1 VRGEPSELA
10 VIGHLAPHAT
20 AESAQAELDLF
31 AGRMERE
38 FPQAKGWFNAR
49 VTPMTRQ
56 LAGETRRP
64 LLLLFGAVA
73 VVLLIAC
80 SNVANLLLT
89 RSIARSREFTVRA
102 ALGAGRARLVR
113 QLMTESLL
121 LAGVGGAA
129 GITLADSGVAFAK
142 AFGPA
147 TIPRLA
153 DVRIDPFV
161 LLFAA
166 GVSLTTGVLFGLA
179 PAWSV
184 ARDQLLPSLKDG
196 GHRAG
201 QGVRGARLRSALLV
215 AEVALALMLV
225 IASGLLVRTFA
236 HLVAVDP
243 GFNPDHV
250 LTFELTLPSTAYGD
264 ADRIVPTYRAI
275 LLKLRSLPGVEA
287 AGIGETVPMGGT
299 GESTGLRIP
308 GRPATRDL
316 VPPFANYTTVSPGFH
331 SAVRTPVLQ
340 GRDFLDSDTEDSMPV
355 AIVNAAMA
363 RKYWPGQDV
372 IGKPVGVPI
381 RPFNMTVVGV
391 VANVKHLAMREEPG
405 PEIYV
410 PYTQKPWPSM
420 LTMHVA
426 VRTAMAPASI
436 TDAVRTAIRAV
447 DPDLPLAAVATLDTV
462 VADAMAQPRFS
473 MLLVGGFGALALLFA
488 CVGLYGA
495 VSYAVTSRTQ
505 EIGIRLA
512 LGAPRR
518 RVFALVLRQCVQITG
533 LGIAIGVVLSLIV
546 LKAMAGFLYGVEPT
560 DFTTFAVVSVL
571 LLAVALLACY
581 VPARRATSVDPL
593 LAIRAE

>member
-1 VRGEPSELA
+1 LR
-10 VIGHLAPHAT
+10 
-20 AESAQAELDLF
+20 
-31 AGRMERE
+31 
-38 FPQAKGWFNAR
+38 
-49 VTPMTRQ
+49 
-56 LAGETRRP
+56 
-64 LLLLFGAVA
+64 
-73 VVLLIAC
+73 
-80 SNVANLLLT
+80 
-89 RSIARSREFTVRA
+89 
-102 ALGAGRARLVR
+102 
-113 QLMTESLL
+113 
-121 LAGVGGAA
+121 
-129 GITLADSGVAFAK
+129 K

-250 LTFELTLPSTAYGD
+250 LTFELTLPSTAYAD

-316 VPPFANYTTVSPGFH
+316 MPPFANYTIVSPGFH

-340 GRDFLDSDTEDSMPV
+340 GRDFLDSDTVDSMPV

-372 IGKPVGVPI
+372 IGKPVGLPI

-405 PEIYV
+405 PEISV
-410 PYTQKPWPSM
+410 PYTQNPWPSM

-447 DPDLPLAAVATLDTV
+447 DPDLPLAGAATLDTV

-560 DFTTFAVVSVL
+560 DFATFAVVSVL